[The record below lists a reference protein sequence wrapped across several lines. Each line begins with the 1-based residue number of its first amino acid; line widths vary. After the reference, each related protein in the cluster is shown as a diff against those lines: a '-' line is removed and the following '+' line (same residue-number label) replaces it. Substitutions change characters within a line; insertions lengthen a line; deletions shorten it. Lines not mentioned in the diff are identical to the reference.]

1 MSLMDTPGF
10 GEVNSRVEA
19 LAKEALRSSTACVYI
34 TTYADLRD
42 KANADYLNFIL
53 EHDRG
58 TL

>member
-1 MSLMDTPGF
+1 MDTPGF
-10 GEVNSRVEA
+10 GEFDSRVEA
-19 LAKEALRSSTACVYI
+19 LATEALKSSTACVYI

-42 KANADYLNFIL
+42 KANAAYLKFIL